1 VLVPIGSLRRC
12 SYFSQWAGTVGLP
25 VGGVCLP
32 DFTLALQLGEFGLLC
47 EDLVAPLLHCGL
59 HGGDVVGCLV
69 EIYRSRSSNSWCSPV
84 YSGWLSSLYSTNLHQ
99 GESSVKAG
107 ALVVAAVNAP
117 RCCSGT
123 ALVCSDPCRPNLAP
137 GPTSTFH
144 SSTPTNPHP
153 ARRPR
158 HSSPDSPKRCI
169 VIADPDYLPLDIY
182 KPDSVYRRPS
192 HDRHNV
198 HLRRCQRTHIPSKE
212 PGTRFG
218 YTSKAW
224 RISRDAGRMLTAIT
238 TGPPMVR
245 TRFRCLLRRLPPAV
259 IKRSR

>member
-1 VLVPIGSLRRC
+1 LLVSIESRLRQY
-12 SYFSQWAGTVGLP
+12 SYFSQRAGTMGLS

-32 DFTLALQLGEFGLLC
+32 DFALALQLGEFGLLC

-59 HGGDVVGCLV
+59 HGGDVEWDVWWSM
-69 EIYRSRSSNSWCSPV
+69 YRSRSSNSWYSPGV
-84 YSGWLSSLYSTNLHQ
+84 FGYLRSIQLICTKVRALQRQARWLLLP
-99 GESSVKAG
+99 
-107 ALVVAAVNAP
+107 P

-123 ALVCSDPCRPNLAP
+123 ALARSDPCRPNLAP

-158 HSSPDSPKRCI
+158 HNCPDSPKRCI

-192 HDRHNV
+192 LDRHNV

-218 YTSKAW
+218 YISKAW
-224 RISRDAGRMLTAIT
+224 QISRDAGRMLTAVT

>member
-1 VLVPIGSLRRC
+1 M
-12 SYFSQWAGTVGLP
+12 F
-25 VGGVCLP
+25 
-32 DFTLALQLGEFGLLC
+32 
-47 EDLVAPLLHCGL
+47 
-59 HGGDVVGCLV
+59 GGDVSQSLV
-69 EIYRSRSSNSWCSPV
+69 ELLVQSR
-84 YSGWLSSLYSTNLHQ
+84 GIWLSLLYSTNPHQ
-99 GESSVKAG
+99 GESNVKAG
-107 ALVVAAVNAP
+107 ALVVAAVNTP
-117 RCCSGT
+117 RW
-123 ALVCSDPCRPNLAP
+123 ALARSDPCRPNLAP

-158 HSSPDSPKRCI
+158 HTSPDSPKRCI

-182 KPDSVYRRPS
+182 KPDSVYRRPA

-218 YTSKAW
+218 YISKAW
-224 RISRDAGRMLTAIT
+224 QISRDAGRMLTAVT

-259 IKRSR
+259 VKRSR